1 MISATAKDVII
12 IFPINLALFD
22 FIVLAQIVTPG
33 VEKKNVEKGFRFLFG
48 FPQVLGKH

>member
-1 MISATAKDVII
+1 MISATAKGRDH
-12 IFPINLALFD
+12 NLSNQFSTIWFYSTSL
-22 FIVLAQIVTPG
+22 VTPG